1 MSQRIETMRVEP
13 RPSVGVA
20 IFVGYVVLFTLA
32 FLASGVD
39 YDDVADST
47 SNVLRAIVIPV
58 WVGAAVLLGLTAFL
72 GWWRPVFRD
81 DERSPRWNLLIP
93 AFLALGIV
101 AGLATADRGDRHA
114 SFIV

>member
-1 MSQRIETMRVEP
+1 MSQRTETMRVEP

-20 IFVGYVVLFTLA
+20 ILVGYAVLFTLA

-58 WVGAAVLLGLTAFL
+58 WVGAAVRWGSPPSSGGGGRCSVTTS
-72 GWWRPVFRD
+72 GRRD
-81 DERSPRWNLLIP
+81 GPC
-93 AFLALGIV
+93 
-101 AGLATADRGDRHA
+101 
-114 SFIV
+114 